1 MNKTIY
7 SLLLLLM
14 GPTVFAQSTIEDVL
28 DRIAQNNS
36 TLKALQQQIEAEKLN
51 NKSGIYL
58 SNPEVEFEYLFN
70 TPKGPGSENNLNIS
84 QQFDF
89 ATISGRRSKL
99 AEQQNVRADL
109 QYKGSRINILSEA
122 KQYLIDYVHF
132 KNLKQQLQLRLDH
145 ARTIANVYKKRLD
158 QGDANILEFNK
169 AQLNLAMVEGE
180 ISATEVERTAL
191 KAQLTRLNG
200 GEELSLEQVNFD
212 FSKLPEDFE
221 SWFQSAQDKNSAL
234 ALAQQ
239 DIVVNKQQVQVNKA
253 MGLPNFSAGYVRE
266 QSPGMALSGFTVGL
280 SIPLWENKNRVRAAQ
295 TAIRAAEENQ
305 ADIRL
310 QFYNQLHTY
319 YDRAIGLQRTANAY
333 RQSLASN
340 NSIELLRKALDAG
353 QLSLLEYMVELSI
366 YYENVNRTL
375 QAEREYQQ
383 AVALLREVEL

>member
-14 GPTVFAQSTIEDVL
+14 GPSAFAQSTIDDVL
-28 DRIAQNNS
+28 QRIEQNNS
-36 TLKALQQQIEAEKLN
+36 TLKALKQQVEAEKIN
-51 NKSGIYL
+51 NKTGIYL
-58 SNPEVEFEYLFN
+58 NNPEVEFEYLFN
-70 TPKGPGSENNLNIS
+70 SPKGPGSENNLNIS

-89 ATISGRRSKL
+89 ATISGRRNKL

-109 QYKGSRINILSEA
+109 QYKGSRINILAEA
-122 KQYLIDYVHF
+122 KQYLIDYVYY
-132 KNLKQQLQLRLDH
+132 NKQQKQLQVRLDH
-145 ARTIANVYKKRLD
+145 ARTIADVYQKRLA
-158 QGDANILEFNK
+158 QGDANILEVNK

-180 ISATEVERTAL
+180 ISAANVEQTAL
-191 KAQLTRLNG
+191 TAQIKRLNA
-200 GEELSLEQVNFD
+200 GENISLEQVNFD
-212 FSKLPEDFE
+212 FSRLPADFE
-221 SWFQSAQDKNSAL
+221 SWFQSAQDKNPTL

-266 QSPGMALSGFTVGL
+266 SSPGLSLNGFTVGV
-280 SIPLWENKNRVRAAQ
+280 SIPLWQNKNRVRAAQ

-305 ADIRL
+305 ADVRL

-319 YDRAIGLQRTANAY
+319 YNRAVGLQTTANAY
-333 RQSLASN
+333 RKSLAAN
-340 NSIELLRKALDAG
+340 NSVELLRKGLDAG
-353 QLSLLEYMVELSI
+353 QISLLEYMVELGI

-383 AVALLREVEL
+383 AVAQLREVEL